1 MLDSNHT
8 VGVLASIHHP
18 EVSSEA
24 WRTTVLIYAS
34 DDTHVHLNR
43 SIPVT
48 LRLRG
53 VPPGLGE

>member
-8 VGVLASIHHP
+8 VGVLASIHRP

-24 WRTTVLIYAS
+24 WRSTVMIYAS
-34 DDTHVHLNR
+34 DDTHVHLNH

-48 LRLRG
+48 LHLRG
-53 VPPGLGE
+53 VTPGLGE